1 MRGVKA
7 RQPLKVRFSDRP
19 QTKQRKVF
27 FGLFRFLIYGFVGLS
42 AEVIFYTL
50 VKVGRLIPGVA
61 LLFQF
66 DWRVDPRL
74 NLSAVW
80 DAPIFTFYGQASLWM
95 FGVYAVCA
103 FFFIERWYRLL
114 VHQPLA
120 LRALVYGVTILLF
133 ELVSGLLLHWIT
145 GYQIWWYAD
154 RLNLAQMTSL
164 YILPIWCVTGLIVEV
179 LYRELMDADLVK
191 ALESPL
197 PPEVDPDIGLGP
209 SA

>member
-1 MRGVKA
+1 VKA
-7 RQPLKVRFSDRP
+7 REPVKVRFSDRP
-19 QTKQRKVF
+19 STPKRKVW
-27 FGLFRFLIYGFVGLS
+27 FGLFRFMIYGFVGIS

-66 DWRVDPRL
+66 DWRVDDRL
-74 NLSAVW
+74 HLAEVW
-80 DAPIFTFYGQASLWM
+80 KAPIITFFGQCSLWM

-114 VHQPLA
+114 RNHPVA
-120 LRALVYGVTILLF
+120 LRALAYGVTILLF
-133 ELVSGLLLHWIT
+133 ELVSGLLLEKAT
-145 GYQIWWYAD
+145 GYRIWWYAD

-164 YILPIWCVTGLIVEV
+164 YILPIWMVTGLVVEV

-197 PPEVDPDIGLGP
+197 PEQVDPDIGLGP
-209 SA
+209 AA